1 MAHKHSVYDG
11 DTHFK
16 IDELTRHVK
25 NESEIKSMLVQY
37 DHNSERFTFEVPR
50 YVDGHD
56 LSQCNAVRVH
66 YINIDKSKR
75 TENKGVYEVTDLQI
89 CPDDDEIVICSW
101 LISNNATQ
109 LVGALYF
116 VVQFACIEDNEVVYS
131 WNTARYTGVVITD
144 GIYNG
149 DDIEREYAD
158 ILQVWYEKLFEMT
171 GGNIDLNTGDA
182 VKFWV
187 GSSAEFEQVKD
198 ELPKDCVVF
207 LTDAPVTA
215 EGAPSGNGIAYTE
228 NGDEGGHVFNFSNTT
243 GFGLYEEK
251 GKGHFKLWSLPNSNG
266 DYACCLVPSKDGFMS
281 LGSSSRRY
289 DRIYAKE
296 FIGTSTLN
304 VHSGFYTY
312 SPNTQ
317 LENGVYLFQFRK
329 MNGVTVEYS
338 FQAVVLI
345 DGSSTDDDTIYLGE
359 SVTGDRYRVKVKE
372 GKLAMSRS
380 RSSSDTFTDLTDVE
394 WFARYKKIG

>member
-56 LSQCNAVRVH
+56 LSLCNAVRVH

-75 TENKGVYEVTDLQI
+75 TENRGVYEVTDLQI

-171 GGNIDLNTGDA
+171 GGNIDLNSGDA

-243 GFGLYEEK
+243 GFGLYDEK
-251 GKGHFKLWSLPNSNG
+251 GKGHFKLWSQPNSNG
-266 DYACCLVPSKDGFMS
+266 DYACCLVPSKNEFMS
-281 LGSSSRRY
+281 LGASTRKY
-289 DRIYAKE
+289 DRVFATRFEGSALSADRITPPIIDVNANTYQINQLQAGIYTVLIDAKTCLWSE
-296 FIGTSTLN
+296 TICITPR
-304 VHSGFYTY
+304 V
-312 SPNTQ
+312 
-317 LENGVYLFQFRK
+317 LENGDNVIGTHVEF
-329 MNGVTVEYS
+329 VTDGARGGTLRTYGEGAYNIISVVKIAS
-338 FQAVVLI
+338 FSMAV
-345 DGSSTDDDTIYLGE
+345 D
-359 SVTGDRYRVKVKE
+359 
-372 GKLAMSRS
+372 
-380 RSSSDTFTDLTDVE
+380 
-394 WFARYKKIG
+394 